1 MQVEDI
7 EKMENMDLIDAYT
20 TRNRTQKEKENEY
33 IIPDYSGLRRSH

>member
-20 TRNRTQKEKENEY
+20 TRRRIQKGERE
-33 IIPDYSGLRRSH
+33 